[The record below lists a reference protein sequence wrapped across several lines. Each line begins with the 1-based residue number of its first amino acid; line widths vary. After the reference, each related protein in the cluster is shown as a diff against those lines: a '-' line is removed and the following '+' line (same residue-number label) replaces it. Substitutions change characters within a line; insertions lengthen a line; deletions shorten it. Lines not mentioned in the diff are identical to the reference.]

1 MVPATGL
8 ILETKLLVAREG
20 APAGSACACGRH
32 KHLAEAAPPPPPG
45 RWVPR
50 GWPGGGSRMPA
61 AGWGGAKPWAALA
74 AAVGLTAACLGLVHR
89 QQQEERANLRQGV
102 IRDVLRLHAKEE
114 AERAA
119 GRRPAP

>member
-1 MVPATGL
+1 
-8 ILETKLLVAREG
+8 
-20 APAGSACACGRH
+20 
-32 KHLAEAAPPPPPG
+32 
-45 RWVPR
+45 
-50 GWPGGGSRMPA
+50 MPA